1 MVWFWERQ
9 EFIDVVNLSSSADS
23 NGTCV
28 VQKHSSECGLF
39 SSGENEAWCAKP
51 VLGMLVIY
59 CWRQRSMEDCWAVGL
74 RTKLFGTS
82 SLGMLLASVL
92 VRTKHGVQN
101 QFSECLV
108 VLW

>member
-51 VLGMLVIY
+51 VLGMLVI
-59 CWRQRSMEDCWAVGL
+59 CHW
-74 RTKLFGTS
+74 
-82 SLGMLLASVL
+82 
-92 VRTKHGVQN
+92 
-101 QFSECLV
+101 
-108 VLW
+108 

>member
-51 VLGMLVIY
+51 VLGMPGCFVV
-59 CWRQRSMEDCWAVGL
+59 RTKHDCWAVGW
-74 RTKLFGTS
+74 RTKPFG
-82 SLGMLLASVL
+82 L
-92 VRTKHGVQN
+92 V
-101 QFSECLV
+101 
-108 VLW
+108 